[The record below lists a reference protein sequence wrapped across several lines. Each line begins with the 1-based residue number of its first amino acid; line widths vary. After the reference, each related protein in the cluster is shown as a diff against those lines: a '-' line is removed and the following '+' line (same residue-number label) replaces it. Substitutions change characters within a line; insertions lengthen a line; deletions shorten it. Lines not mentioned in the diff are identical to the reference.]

1 MNTKIIKPKASS
13 ILKVYIPV
21 MLILLIAIYGLLSSR
36 FKWAYAEG
44 DKTSYILQDLLVVLG
59 WSVLFV
65 VFLILMLKKNY
76 YEITKKELIHKRF
89 VNEVTY
95 SFDNVIYIDEGYS
108 IKHNTLLFYNKEGKS
123 LFLVM
128 DKKGELLKIFK
139 QNCHNL
145 KSHDEVF
152 KSKGIKL

>member
-1 MNTKIIKPKASS
+1 MVRFICCIFNFNVKEK
-13 ILKVYIPV
+13 
-21 MLILLIAIYGLLSSR
+21 LLR
-36 FKWAYAEG
+36 
-44 DKTSYILQDLLVVLG
+44 
-59 WSVLFV
+59 
-65 VFLILMLKKNY
+65 NN
-76 YEITKKELIHKRF
+76 KKELIHKRF